1 MGVDLHAAR
10 LLMLAKREGVDFAR
24 TVTLGH
30 QWLHAE
36 SWDLKSLFREMRLGL
51 AVEDLRKVE
60 RAMPYADEFI
70 KLLGAAEVSSID
82 VSEYEKA
89 SIIHDMNV
97 ELPVALEKKFTLVVD
112 CGTLEHIFDFPT
124 AIRNCMKL
132 LEVGGHLLTVTP
144 ANNFMGHGFYQ
155 FSPELFYR
163 VLSPA
168 NGFQVKRMFV
178 SEVRRC
184 SAWYELP
191 DPAALS
197 QRVELTNNMP
207 TYLLMIAKKVSDVVP
222 FGSAPQQSDYEAG
235 SWQSSESRNP
245 YQGRS
250 MSALA
255 RRITPQ
261 WLKAL
266 RHLIAMKLKPSFS
279 ASYFKRVDRRLVK
292 SDLRK

>member
-10 LLMLAKREGVDFAR
+10 LLMLAKREGIDFTR

-30 QWLHAE
+30 QWLHVE
-36 SWDLKSLFREMRLGL
+36 SWDLESLFREMGLGVG
-51 AVEDLRKVE
+51 AEDLLKVE
-60 RAMPYADEFI
+60 CAMPYADEFI

-82 VSEYEKA
+82 ASEYENA
-89 SIIHDMNV
+89 SIIHDMNDC
-97 ELPVALEKKFTLVVD
+97 LPASLEKRFTAVVD
-112 CGTLEHIFDFPT
+112 CGTLEHIFDFPS

-132 LEVGGHLLTVTP
+132 LEIGGHLLIVTP

-168 NGFQVKRMFV
+168 NGFEVKRMFV

-191 DPAALS
+191 DPAALNH
-197 QRVELTNNMP
+197 RVELTNNMP
-207 TYLLMIAKKVSDVVP
+207 TYLLLIAKKVSDVVP
-222 FGSAPQQSDYEAG
+222 FRSVPQQSDYEAG
-235 SWQSSESRNP
+235 SWQDTESRNP
-245 YQGRS
+245 FARRS
-250 MSALA
+250 MSAFA

-261 WLKAL
+261 WFKAL
-266 RHLIAMKLKPSFS
+266 RHMIAVNLKPSFS
-279 ASYFKRVDRRLVK
+279 ASYFRRVDRRLRK
-292 SDLRK
+292 RELRK